1 MNRNKIVFI
10 FLICVGFSPSIFAQF
25 IIVNDQY
32 SAQDLVQNVLV
43 NSPCATVEN
52 FSVAG
57 DTFSGTQNS
66 YGFFDATG
74 TTFPFQNGIILSTA
88 KATRAPGPNDNL
100 IDEGSINWL
109 GDADLEQALGIS
121 NTLNATILEFDFT
134 PLTNFVS
141 FDYLFASEEYQGT
154 APCKYSDGFA
164 FLLKVANSQDAYTNL
179 AVLPNTNTPVSL
191 FTVRPFIGGSN
202 GCGAVNEAYFGGF
215 NGVNSPINFN
225 GQTKVLT
232 AKSNVTPNVK
242 YHIKLVI
249 ADHENIRYDSAIF
262 LGGGSFKVGADLGLD
277 RLIGTGNPLC
287 ENETLQLNAAIA
299 GTTYYNW
306 YKNNQLDSLNH
317 SENYTVSEAANYRVE
332 IPLNGSSCIAIGE
345 VNIEYAKPINPVAT
359 TLFQCDDNNDGTTIF
374 NLSKANNLIV
384 ANDPTLL
391 SPIYYENITDTTPIT
406 IPNAYQAIDNKIIYA
421 KVFNSFGC
429 FKFIDVTLKIN
440 NNSIAPLAP
449 IEACDDESLKD
460 GFVNFDLNTQVS
472 PLVLNNLPSGL
483 VVKYYLTSNDA
494 LSEIN
499 ELPNT
504 YRNTTANNQPIWAK
518 VLNGTDCYGLIPVNL
533 VINALVPDN
542 FQDQTLYLCDNTTK
556 FIQVDNIFSSYLWD
570 DTAASVTNIIKI
582 TSARNY
588 TVKVTDVNGCKA
600 EKKFI
605 VLPSFDAKIIDVEVS
620 DFNEGNNSIKVIY
633 NVTGDYEFSIDGQN
647 FQSSPEFYNL
657 TSGYYTVYMNDKN
670 GCLPDKKEFFVLDYP
685 KFFTP
690 NNDGINDFWKV
701 NYLQFQPN
709 AIITIFNQF
718 GKIVFNSK
726 GKTAGWDGKYN
737 SEPLPSTDYWFVL
750 TLDGGRIIKG
760 HFALK
765 R

>member
-1 MNRNKIVFI
+1 MNWNKIVLF
-10 FLICVGFSPSIFAQF
+10 FFVCVGFSPLITAQY
-25 IIVNDQY
+25 ITVND
-32 SAQDLVQNVLV
+32 SFTAQELVENVLV
-43 NSPCATVEN
+43 NSPCAIIEN
-52 FSVAG
+52 FTISG
-57 DTFSGTQNS
+57 DPFSGIQNS
-66 YGFFDATG
+66 YGLFEASG
-74 TTFPFQNGIILSTA
+74 TNFPFQNGIVLSTA
-88 KATRAPGPNDNL
+88 KATLSPGPNNTL
-100 IDEGSINWL
+100 IDEGSNEWG
-109 GDADLEQALGIS
+109 GDSDLEQALGIT
-121 NTLNATILEFDFT
+121 NTFNATILEFDFT

-164 FLLKVANSQDAYTNL
+164 FLLKVADSQDPYTNL

-191 FTVRPFIGGSN
+191 FTVRPFIGGNN
-202 GCGAVNEAYFGGF
+202 GCGAVNETYFGGF
-215 NGVNSPINFN
+215 NDANSPINFN
-225 GQTKVLT
+225 GQTTVLT
-232 AKSNVTPNVK
+232 AKSNVTPNLK

-249 ADHENIRYDSAIF
+249 ADHYNIRYDSAIF

-277 RLIGTGNPLC
+277 RLIDTGNPLC
-287 ENETLQLNAAIA
+287 ENEILQLNATIA
-299 GTTYYNW
+299 GTTFYNW
-306 YKNNQLDSLNH
+306 YKNNQLDNLNH

-345 VNIEYAKPINPVAT
+345 VNIEYALPVNPVAT

-374 NLSKANNLIV
+374 NLSKANNFIV

-406 IPNAYQAIDNKIIYA
+406 TPNAYLAIDNKIIFA

-449 IEACDDESLKD
+449 IESCDNENIKD

-494 LSEIN
+494 LIEIN
-499 ELPNT
+499 ELPNS
-504 YRNTTANNQPIWAK
+504 YRNTMAYNQPIWAK
-518 VLNGTDCYGLIPVNL
+518 VLNGTDCYGLIPMNL
-533 VINALVPDN
+533 AINALIPDN
-542 FQDQTLYLCDNTTK
+542 FQDETLFLCDTTSK

-570 DTAASVTNIIKI
+570 DMAASVTNSIKI

-588 TVKVTDVNGCKA
+588 TVKVTDVNGCEA

-605 VLPSFDAKIIDVEVS
+605 VLPSSDAKITDVEIL
-620 DFNEGNNSIKVIY
+620 DFNGNNNSVKIIF
-633 NVTGDYEFSIDGQN
+633 TGAGDYEFSIDGQN
-647 FQSSPEFYNL
+647 FQSSPEFNNL
-657 TSGYYTVYMNDKN
+657 ISGYYTVYMNDKN

-685 KFFTP
+685 KYFTP

-701 NYLQFQPN
+701 NYLQFQPD

-718 GKIVFNSK
+718 GKIVYNSK

-737 SEPLPSTDYWFVL
+737 SQPLPSTDYWFVL